1 MHHKKS
7 LYLYMLIVLCLY
19 TLIVEFNH
27 DFLMHI
33 RQIKITIIDVSTK
46 FHDKL
51 ESTTRANIVS
61 VEEVL
66 QHHPVPSRKSLL
78 SLPSDRTSALSI
90 LSTALEHYLQS
101 YYKKG
106 ELVGAIGIGG
116 SCGTSLIAP
125 SLRALPLGLP
135 KVLVSTIASGNT
147 SPYIG
152 TSDLVLLP
160 SVVDI
165 AGLNSV
171 SKTIF
176 SNAASAL
183 AGMVASQASNALD
196 ATSGE
201 KRLERP
207 TVGLTMFGVTT
218 PCVDAVRQKLEST
231 GFETLVFHATG
242 VGGKAMESLI
252 RQGFLQVLYSQLSE
266 LIKIIAC

>member
-1 MHHKKS
+1 M
-7 LYLYMLIVLCLY
+7 
-19 TLIVEFNH
+19 
-27 DFLMHI
+27 
-33 RQIKITIIDVSTK
+33 
-46 FHDKL
+46 
-51 ESTTRANIVS
+51 ESTTGANIVS

-78 SLPSDRTSALSI
+78 SLPSDKTSALSI

-101 YYKKG
+101 YYKKA

-125 SLRALPLGLP
+125 ALRALPLGFP

-152 TSDLVLLP
+152 TSDLILLP

-171 SKTIF
+171 SKAIF

-183 AGMVASQASNALD
+183 AGMVASKASNALD
-196 ATSGE
+196 ATNGE
-201 KRLERP
+201 KRRVERP

-242 VGGKAMESLI
+242 AGGKAMESLI